1 MKASRFS
8 DAQKAFI
15 LKQGSDGMPVAEI
28 CRKAGISQATYFNWK
43 RKYDGLLPN
52 EIRRLKQLEEENAKL
67 RKVVADL
74 TRAKKSKLF
83 NRGQSRFSRGVISY
97 TSCRPIGPGL

>member
-15 LKQGSDGMPVAEI
+15 H
-28 CRKAGISQATYFNWK
+28 
-43 RKYDGLLPN
+43 
-52 EIRRLKQLEEENAKL
+52 ENTKL

-74 TRAKKSKLF
+74 SLDKEMLQDALRRKL
-83 NRGQSRFSRGVISY
+83 
-97 TSCRPIGPGL
+97 